1 MISLT
6 RLLRFFNKPAAPVPT
21 TEVPTAERSWFYARI
36 VGRDGGSIGES
47 LWQFQEVLPEA
58 EGGWSTTDRV
68 GVAKCANGAP
78 IDDPPYVTIVR
89 RDSDGW
95 AFCARVGV

>member
-1 MISLT
+1 MIMSIK
-6 RLLRFFNKPAAPVPT
+6 RWLLSRFKKPSVAVL
-21 TEVPTAERSWFYARI
+21 AEEKWFYARI
-36 VGRDGGSIGES
+36 LGRDDESAGES
-47 LWQFQEVLPEA
+47 LWRWQKVLPA
-58 EGGWSTTDRV
+58 TEGGWIATDRV
-68 GVAKCANGAP
+68 GIARCANGTP